1 MDIFGQV
8 AAKRKQ
14 IEEATKMNIQKSFV
28 NEFNEEVKSVEKAE
42 QSEFQ
47 KAYSELF
54 GGVIEKAVYADTP
67 QNRKLGR
74 VGQEYHRGKG
84 KKDNGVSEPK
94 KRSENDGVSEKPK
107 ALTKNMQI
115 KVNRISDA
123 IKNAVKRRVFGSIH
137 TDKEVDLSKVK
148 VEYTGTYYKM
158 SYNGETVQYFD
169 RDSDFTPKAVKAAI
183 ATGFKTKFPF

>member
-54 GGVIEKAVYADTP
+54 GG
-67 QNRKLGR
+67 G
-74 VGQEYHRGKG
+74 
-84 KKDNGVSEPK
+84 
-94 KRSENDGVSEKPK
+94 
-107 ALTKNMQI
+107 
-115 KVNRISDA
+115 
-123 IKNAVKRRVFGSIH
+123 
-137 TDKEVDLSKVK
+137 
-148 VEYTGTYYKM
+148 
-158 SYNGETVQYFD
+158 
-169 RDSDFTPKAVKAAI
+169 
-183 ATGFKTKFPF
+183 

>member
-1 MDIFGQV
+1 MGIFEQV

-14 IEEATKMNIQKSFV
+14 IEEATKMNIQKSFI
-28 NEFNEEVKSVEKAE
+28 NEFNEEVKAVEKAE

-47 KAYSELF
+47 KAYDELF
-54 GGVIEKAVYADTP
+54 GGVIEKAVYADTA

-84 KKDNGVSEPK
+84 KKDAAPEPK
-94 KRSENDGVSEKPK
+94 QRGESGVSEKPK

-123 IKNAVKRRVFGSIH
+123 IDHVVKRKVFGSTH
-137 TDKEVDLSKVK
+137 TDKEVDFSKVK
-148 VEYTGTYYKM
+148 VEDANPYYKL
-158 SYNGETVQYFD
+158 SYDGKTIHYFD

-183 ATGFKTKFPF
+183 ATGFETKFPF

>member
-54 GGVIEKAVYADTP
+54 GGGD
-67 QNRKLGR
+67 
-74 VGQEYHRGKG
+74 
-84 KKDNGVSEPK
+84 
-94 KRSENDGVSEKPK
+94 
-107 ALTKNMQI
+107 
-115 KVNRISDA
+115 
-123 IKNAVKRRVFGSIH
+123 
-137 TDKEVDLSKVK
+137 
-148 VEYTGTYYKM
+148 
-158 SYNGETVQYFD
+158 
-169 RDSDFTPKAVKAAI
+169 
-183 ATGFKTKFPF
+183 